1 MKEAERHLLIMPDI
15 LPTITGPDDVKKLSP
30 NELRKLAA
38 EIRKELIRV
47 VYRNGGHLGS
57 NLGTVELTLA
67 LHYCYD
73 FANDRLVWDV
83 GHQCYAHKLI
93 TGRSDRFD
101 TLRCMGGLSGF
112 PSKDESSFDPFTS
125 GHSSTAI
132 STALGLACGDDLLK
146 CKRSVVAVV
155 GDGAIASGM
164 AFEALNHAGSLGRNL
179 LVILNDNEMSISAT
193 VGAFSAYFTQ
203 LRSAPAY
210 LEFKKEIGHFL
221 DGLPLFG
228 GQMKNAL
235 DHIKDAV
242 RNSITPGRMFDDLGF
257 RYFGP
262 TDGHNLPELI
272 ETLKDVKDL
281 GGPVLLHV
289 VTEKGKGHEQAQNH
303 QHRMHSV
310 APEKVTIQPPDGGR
324 PGWTSKFSEHLAE
337 VASHDTTIVAITAA
351 MPDITAAFHEQFPG
365 RHFDPGIC
373 EQHAVGLAAGL
384 AAAGMKP
391 VIAVYSTFLQRA
403 YDQVFHEI
411 CLQKTPVVL
420 VIDRAGLV
428 GNDGPTHHGAFDIAY
443 LRHLPE
449 MTLMAPKD
457 VPELRMMLEAAL
469 AWQRPCAIRFPRE
482 SAPEDFPGSTPV
494 ERGKAEIIREG
505 ADALIVAY
513 GSMVYRAMQAAEA
526 LRDDGIEV
534 GVVNARFAKPI
545 DEDTI
550 LGLMEKSP
558 ATVIAEEGAL
568 AGGFGSAVLER
579 ASDRGPDAARARRLG
594 IPDEFIE
601 HGPRDELLKMLGL
614 TAAGIATAVRQALED
629 AAK

>member
-1 MKEAERHLLIMPDI
+1 MPDI
-15 LPTITGPDDVKKLSP
+15 LPTINGPDDVKKLSH
-30 NELRKLAA
+30 NDLRRLAA

-73 FANDRLVWDV
+73 FPYDRLVWDV

-112 PSKDESSFDPFTS
+112 PNKEESCFDLFTT

-146 CKRSVVAVV
+146 SKRSVVAVV

-193 VGAFSAYFTQ
+193 VGALSAYLTQ

-210 LEFKKEIGHFL
+210 LEFKKEVALFL
-221 DGLPLFG
+221 DALPLFG
-228 GQMKNAL
+228 GQMKSAL
-235 DHIKDAV
+235 DHVKDAI

-262 TDGHNLPELI
+262 ADGHDLRELI
-272 ETLKDVKDL
+272 ETLKDIKGLD
-281 GGPVLLHV
+281 GPMLLHV

-303 QHRMHSV
+303 QHRMHSL
-310 APEKVTIQPPDGGR
+310 APGKVTVQPQDDDR

-337 VASHDTTIVAITAA
+337 LASQDTTIVAITAA

-365 RHFDPGIC
+365 RHLDPGIC

-384 AAAGMKP
+384 ACAGMKP
-391 VIAVYSTFLQRA
+391 VVAVYSTFLQRA
-403 YDQVFHEI
+403 YDQVFQEI
-411 CLQKTPVVL
+411 CLQNAPVVL

-443 LRHLPE
+443 LRHLPD

-457 VPELRMMLEAAL
+457 APELRMMLEAAL
-469 AWQRPCAIRFPRE
+469 TWQRPCAIRFPRE
-482 SAPEDFPGSTPV
+482 SVPEDFPQCLPV
-494 ERGKAEIIREG
+494 EHGKAEVLREG
-505 ADALIVAY
+505 GDALIVAY
-513 GSMVYRAMQAAEA
+513 GSMVHTAMQAAKA
-526 LRDDGIEV
+526 LRQSGVDA

-550 LGLMEKSP
+550 LRLMEESP

-579 ASDRGPDAARARRLG
+579 AAERGLDTARLRRLG

-601 HGPRDELLKMLGL
+601 HGLRDELLKMLGL
-614 TAAGIATAVRQALED
+614 DAAGIATAVRRALE
-629 AAK
+629 KTGK